1 MLDFFCSYDQE
12 FLDLHDHLKNE
23 WNMKD
28 EYSRP
33 FLIQY
38 KKNIGRIVQDGNSR
52 VDKLLKSKDVSDR
65 IAAREM
71 KLSLLDYALVNQA
84 YVSWMGD
91 VRSGNCSS
99 KEIEMAIAAILF
111 NRTDL
116 VMTVD
121 GGFGNWVNNTFEQ
134 KYPSLLEAVFDYT

>member
-1 MLDFFCSYDQE
+1 MLDFFCNYDKE
-12 FLDLHDHLKNE
+12 FIDLHDRLKNE

-33 FLIQY
+33 FLIKY
-38 KKNIGRIVQDGNSR
+38 KKNIGRIVQDGNAR

-65 IAAREM
+65 IVAREM

-121 GGFGNWVNNTFEQ
+121 GGFGNWVNNTFEK
-134 KYPSLLEAVFDYT
+134 KYPSLLETVFDYT